1 MKLFLLLSLV
11 AFCPVTVFA
20 QNLENADQNQGE
32 SKQKCNRNQP
42 IESSG
47 VVVRA
52 YDGDTV
58 LVKTRSG
65 NYSIRLIGI
74 DTPETHFMGQSQGP
88 WGEKAA
94 QKLAELLP
102 AKARVRLEFSPS
114 PCDQYGRGLAHLFVG
129 KVHIN
134 KELAQEG
141 LAANYCI
148 FPSVEYCEEI
158 GQLTKQ
164 AMKQRIGMFSDPN
177 VELPY
182 DFRRRIKGA
191 RQSSFVG
198 NLKTKKV
205 YRPGNQEE
213 VPVAERVFF
222 FREEQIRAPY
232 QIVD

>member
-1 MKLFLLLSLV
+1 MLLSAL
-11 AFCPVTVFA
+11 AFLPVTSFA
-20 QNLENADQNQGE
+20 LVQDSTDQERQIN
-32 SKQKCNRNQP
+32 KDKCDRNKP
-42 IESSG
+42 IETSG
-47 VVVRA
+47 VIVRT

-58 LVKTRSG
+58 MVRTRTG

-94 QKLAELLP
+94 EKLAEMLP
-102 AKARVRLEFSPS
+102 AKSRVRLEFSQS

-134 KELAQEG
+134 RELAQDG

-148 FPSVEYCEEI
+148 YPSTDYCEEI
-158 GQLTKQ
+158 GELTKQ
-164 AMKQRIGMFSDPN
+164 AMERRIGMFSDPN

-182 DFRRRIKGA
+182 DFRRRVKGT
-191 RQSSFVG
+191 RQSSLVG
-198 NLKTKKV
+198 NLKTKEV
-205 YRPGNQEE
+205 RRPGNQDQ

-222 FREEQIRAPY
+222 FREEHVKAPY
-232 QIVD
+232 HIVD

>member
-1 MKLFLLLSLV
+1 MLLSVL
-11 AFCPVTVFA
+11 ALCPTAIFA
-20 QNLENADQNQGE
+20 QPLVSGE
-32 SKQKCNRNQP
+32 PQKQEGKNKCDPAQP
-42 IESSG
+42 IETTG
-47 VVVRA
+47 VIVRA

-74 DTPETHFMGQSQGP
+74 DTPETHFMGHSQGP

-94 QKLAELLP
+94 EKLAELLP
-102 AKARVRLEFSPS
+102 AKAKIRLEFSQS

-141 LAANYCI
+141 LAANYCV
-148 FPSVEYCEEI
+148 FPSTNYCEEI

-164 AMKQRIGMFSDPN
+164 AMERRIGMFSDPN

-182 DFRRRIKGA
+182 DFRRRIKGV

-198 NLKTKKV
+198 NLKTKEV
-205 YRPGNQEE
+205 HRPGNQDE

-222 FREEQIRAPY
+222 FREEHIKAPY
-232 QIVD
+232 HIVD